1 MAVAPYIEGVV
12 DAKPKPEHL
21 VNGFLNDKGED
32 DDDDDETS
40 DSEDDSDSDEL
51 QERPV
56 IELPRLA
63 IACDD
68 GSVRIYSISD
78 SDELVYTKSLPRV
91 SGEIPSPNCIC
102 LLSHRFL

>member
-12 DAKPKPEHL
+12 DTKPKLEHL
-21 VNGFLNDKGED
+21 VNGFLNDKGDE
-32 DDDDDETS
+32 DETS

-51 QERPV
+51 QEQPV

-91 SGEIPSPNCIC
+91 SGEIPSPHCIC